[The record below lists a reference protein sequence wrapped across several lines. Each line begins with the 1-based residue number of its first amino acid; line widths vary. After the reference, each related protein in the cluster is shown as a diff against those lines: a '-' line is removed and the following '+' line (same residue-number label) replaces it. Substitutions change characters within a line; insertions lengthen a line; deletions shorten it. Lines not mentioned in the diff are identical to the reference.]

1 MLIAMRF
8 VILLLAFVSTSSMF
22 ARQSEPEK
30 LFDRAVEAQKRG
42 DEQTAIQNYQQLL
55 KLRPDMPEIR
65 ANLGVALAKEGR
77 FDEAIQ
83 QYKVALTAM
92 PGNAAIEKN
101 LGLAYFKKKDF
112 ANARVAF
119 QKAHESDPANPQIA
133 TLYGDCEVQLGQAS
147 KAAAMLL
154 SMEPQNVDNYDFEYV
169 LGTAL
174 VHTANRFDGVERLE
188 KVAVATNNA
197 DSYFLAGSTLMDL
210 HEFERAR
217 KDLEAALRLNPR
229 LPRIYALTG
238 MARDMT
244 GDSDAAEPAF
254 LEAVKRDPD
263 DFDANLYLG
272 AILLKQRHMVEAKSY
287 LTHALQLKPGSS
299 EAVYQMAMWK
309 NMSGEYADAAKDLE
323 LLVKE
328 NPDWLQPHIELATV
342 YYRLHRPADGARERE
357 IVSKLT
363 AQQQKQGPP
372 QP

>member
-1 MLIAMRF
+1 MYPPREVFSGCVMLIAMRF

-174 VHTANRFDGVERLE
+174 VH
-188 KVAVATNNA
+188 
-197 DSYFLAGSTLMDL
+197 
-210 HEFERAR
+210 
-217 KDLEAALRLNPR
+217 
-229 LPRIYALTG
+229 
-238 MARDMT
+238 
-244 GDSDAAEPAF
+244 
-254 LEAVKRDPD
+254 
-263 DFDANLYLG
+263 
-272 AILLKQRHMVEAKSY
+272 
-287 LTHALQLKPGSS
+287 
-299 EAVYQMAMWK
+299 
-309 NMSGEYADAAKDLE
+309 
-323 LLVKE
+323 
-328 NPDWLQPHIELATV
+328 
-342 YYRLHRPADGARERE
+342 
-357 IVSKLT
+357 
-363 AQQQKQGPP
+363 
-372 QP
+372 